1 MFGRVTSPLPW
12 SILFWSAFAGAQ
24 APAGPVPG
32 AAAAPAAPPGNNP
45 RVELLPQPPTAGSGP
60 DAPVSPVTLALE
72 ARLRQMETGN
82 GLTADQVA
90 ARAMAKSPQLE
101 AKRRS
106 LEAANADVSRSR
118 AGFAPDVTL
127 RASYTRL
134 SHIDPPS
141 IGTLGTGGLVV
152 SGPTDATRPLL
163 PSDPL
168 FVTPVPDFTF
178 PVVLNN
184 YSLEARLTVPLS
196 DYVLRLSH
204 NLEASRRS
212 RQAAELDEQATRLSI
227 ARDARVAYYQW
238 IGAQGRAYVA
248 MQGVEQTRGHQA
260 DAKNAFDAGLLSKAD
275 VMAAQSQLK
284 SAELFAERSKN
295 AVFLAGEQLRVLMQD
310 PSDANYQVG
319 ENILVDLPPLAGIEQ
334 PDAAVREAISKRLEL
349 RRIEESEAALHEQ
362 ATAARQAGYPRLDA
376 TAGAVYANPNPRY
389 FPQREKWNATWDA
402 GVVLSWKPTA
412 MFGSEAGGKSL
423 DAQAAAL
430 NAQRAE
436 LRDALRLEVSQSI
449 TAAQEAIYALATS
462 RQALEAAEESYRVR
476 RELFRAGRATLVEV
490 SDAETSLTRARL
502 EVVNAHVDV
511 RLTRV
516 QLEHAL
522 GRDVKRQ

>member
-24 APAGPVPG
+24 APAGPPG
-32 AAAAPAAPPGNNP
+32 GATPPAAAPGNSP
-45 RVELLPQPPTAGSGP
+45 RVELLPQPTTAGSGP

-90 ARAMAKSPQLE
+90 TRAMAKSPQLE
-101 AKRRS
+101 EKRRS
-106 LEAANADVSRSR
+106 LEAANSDVSRSR
-118 AGFAPDVTL
+118 AGFAPDLAL

-152 SGPTDATRPLL
+152 SPNATPRQWGGLA
-163 PSDPL
+163 DPL

-184 YSLEARLTVPLS
+184 YSLEARVTVPLS

-204 NLEASRRS
+204 NLEASKRS
-212 RQAAELDEQATRLSI
+212 RQAAALDEQATRLSI

-248 MQGVEQTRGHQA
+248 MQGVEQTRGHHA

-275 VMAAQSQLK
+275 VMAAQTQLK

-310 PSDANYQVG
+310 TSDANYQVG
-319 ENILVDLPPLAGIEQ
+319 ENILVDLPPLAGLDQ

-349 RRIEESEAALHEQ
+349 RRIEESEASLHEQ

-376 TAGAVYANPNPRY
+376 TAGAIYANPNSRY
-389 FPQREKWNATWDA
+389 FPQREEWNATWDA

-430 NAQRAE
+430 NAQRAQ